1 MVIGGNNANKNT
13 LNRGNLMNP
22 IEAEVFETPGNPQ
35 EKMRR
40 LYGKELSPSNAKKYL
55 AGIRLHLNTLARMN
69 VDNKSTQ
76 YTQQETV
83 YNKDKSQTVKR
94 DIYLNDDEAASPI
107 SVMKKCGF
115 DPLLW
120 EVVTCRLISGSWDVT
135 IKNADGEGVLHT
147 NRKYSVTLTVKPL
160 AGKLTSDQIIDVFK
174 SLPPVKV
181 AQYKYNA
188 GSYMLELPIMDFH
201 LGKLSWGEETGQDD
215 YDLKIAGRLWK
226 ETVTDILSKVS
237 VLGNPEYILFP
248 IGQDFFHFDTPGVTT
263 TSGTQLDTDSRW
275 QKMFTEGIAR
285 LIEAVENCRALAPVK
300 IVWVPGNH
308 DQVLSYAAVV
318 GLSQRYC
325 NTNDVEVDLSP
336 TPRKYH
342 LYGSNLIGFAHG
354 ENEGKRLEGLM
365 QIEAP
370 EMWGKSV
377 WREYHLGH
385 LHSESVTTKNGIV
398 FRRISSITAPDA
410 WHSEKGFLGATR
422 QATAFVWDKE
432 KGLQAIL
439 VSNVIVDNETS

>member
-1 MVIGGNNANKNT
+1 MI
-13 LNRGNLMNP
+13 LEDE
-22 IEAEVFETPGNPQ
+22 IFSSPGNPQ
-35 EKMRR
+35 ETMRR
-40 LYGKELSPSNAKKYL
+40 LYGKELSFSNAKKYL
-55 AGIRLHLNTLARMN
+55 AGIRLHINTKAKLSPDA
-69 VDNKSTQ
+69 Q
-76 YTQQETV
+76 YTRQETV
-83 YNKDKSQTVKR
+83 YNKDKSQTIKR

-120 EVVTCRLISGSWDVT
+120 EVVTCRLVSGSWDVT

-160 AGKLTSDQIIDVFK
+160 GGKLTSDQIFDVFK

-181 AQYKYNA
+181 AQYKHTP
-188 GSYMLELPIMDFH
+188 GKFMLELPIMDFH

-237 VLGNPEYILFP
+237 VLGDPEYFLFP
-248 IGQDFFHFDTPGVTT
+248 IGQDFFHFDTPRVTT
-263 TSGTQLDTDSRW
+263 TAGTQLDSDTRW
-275 QKMFTEGIAR
+275 QKMFTKGVE
-285 LIEAVENCRALAPVK
+285 LLVWAVEQCHALAPVK
-300 IVWVPGNH
+300 VMWVPGNH
-308 DQVLSYAAVV
+308 DQMLSYAAVV
-318 GLSQRYC
+318 GLSQRYAH
-325 NTNDVEVDLSP
+325 TETIDVDLSP

-410 WHSEKGFLGATR
+410 WHSEKGFIGSVR
-422 QATAFVWDKE
+422 QAQAFVWDRDR
-432 KGLQAIL
+432 GLQVI
-439 VSNVIVDNETS
+439 VNSNVRDI

>member
-1 MVIGGNNANKNT
+1 MNEFEEQVLNA
-13 LNRGNLMNP
+13 
-22 IEAEVFETPGNPQ
+22 PGNSQ
-35 EKMRR
+35 EKLLRF
-40 LYGKELSPSNAKKYL
+40 YGKQLAPNNAKKYL
-55 AGIRLHLNTLARMN
+55 AGAKLHILTMERLRNNKQEFNQPEETTYNR
-69 VDNKSTQ
+69 DNSRTI
-76 YTQQETV
+76 
-83 YNKDKSQTVKR
+83 KR
-94 DIYLNDDEAASPI
+94 DVYLTEDEAASPTSI
-107 SVMKKCGF
+107 MKKCGF

-120 EVVTCRLISGSWDVT
+120 EVVTCKLVSGSWDVT

-160 AGKLTSDQIIDVFK
+160 GGKLTSDQIIDVFK
-174 SLPPVKV
+174 SLPPIKV
-181 AQYKYNA
+181 TQYKHNP
-188 GSYMLELPIMDFH
+188 GDYMLELPIMDFH

-248 IGQDFFHFDTPGVTT
+248 IGQDFFHFDTPTT
-263 TSGTQLDTDSRW
+263 TTTAGTQLDSDTRW

-285 LIEAVENCRALAPVK
+285 LVEAVENCRALAPVK

-308 DQVLSYAAVV
+308 DQVLSFAAVV

-422 QATAFVWDKE
+422 QATAFVWDKDR
-432 KGLQAIL
+432 GLEVIL
-439 VSNVIVDNETS
+439 NSNVVSQE